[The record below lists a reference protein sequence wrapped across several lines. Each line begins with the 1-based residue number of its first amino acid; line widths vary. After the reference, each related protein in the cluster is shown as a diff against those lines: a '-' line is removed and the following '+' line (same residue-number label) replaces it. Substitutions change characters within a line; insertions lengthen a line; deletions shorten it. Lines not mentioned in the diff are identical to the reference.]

1 MSLFKLALTVAF
13 MIAVCAPALAE
24 TIVDENLQ
32 ASTPQNTSSVPENRS
47 EDLKTPK
54 TQPIE
59 LYQILHC
66 CACTSS
72 SNQRTPISLHTP
84 SQSKK

>member
-54 TQPIE
+54 TQPLNFTKFSIAV
-59 LYQILHC
+59 L
-66 CACTSS
+66 APVP
-72 SNQRTPISLHTP
+72 PIKEP
-84 SQSKK
+84 Q